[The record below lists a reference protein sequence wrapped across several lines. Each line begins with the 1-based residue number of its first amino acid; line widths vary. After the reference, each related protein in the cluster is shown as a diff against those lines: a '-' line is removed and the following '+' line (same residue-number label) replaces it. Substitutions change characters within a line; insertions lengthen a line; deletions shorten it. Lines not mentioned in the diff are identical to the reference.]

1 MGDPMFHIRT
11 LLIAFLLATL
21 LPLATVGSTAP
32 APVQAEPAPEGPV
45 YANGWTHRP
54 LLEHFTGLSCPPCM
68 NGAHPDAMRF
78 WEEEGY
84 AADNPWNYLEF
95 HELNGGGED
104 DLMTDD
110 SADRM
115 RYYQPGVS
123 GTPDLEA
130 DGGYVQLGGSHGSTA
145 DANYDDM
152 KEAIYDSGDRDAI
165 KMINLRVGT
174 MYDGTMFSIKVEI
187 DYIENN
193 ETFDP
198 MDPLRPDTLNGL
210 LHIFMVEDNVTAWS
224 TTNDEFVTTHNVFRE
239 YALEGREI
247 TLEPGESLSG
257 DSAIYADWEVP
268 TTMIRDGEEEPIRVP
283 VNPKNVYPLAVV
295 FDTDDTSSGRGDG
308 SDNNDGGDDND
319 GTPRAL
325 NSATPRGTAYDL
337 GSEPPTIEL
346 REPTSVG
353 GKIQINT
360 HIEDDSGE
368 LTGAYVVYREAGQD
382 DAQWSYKPLTIDGS
396 ECHGEVC
403 TIGSGD
409 AFAILNISDTKK
421 AEYGIMAYDSNWTM
435 GQSEIAIAAL
445 AEPEDDEFPTM
456 LVGGAIAAVG
466 LGGLFVVW
474 ARRPVEDMDMVFDEE
489 PQPPA
494 GE

>member
-1 MGDPMFHIRT
+1 
-11 LLIAFLLATL
+11 
-21 LPLATVGSTAP
+21 
-32 APVQAEPAPEGPV
+32 
-45 YANGWTHRP
+45 
-54 LLEHFTGLSCPPCM
+54 
-68 NGAHPDAMRF
+68 
-78 WEEEGY
+78 
-84 AADNPWNYLEF
+84 
-95 HELNGGGED
+95 
-104 DLMTDD
+104 
-110 SADRM
+110 
-115 RYYQPGVS
+115 
-123 GTPDLEA
+123 
-130 DGGYVQLGGSHGSTA
+130 
-145 DANYDDM
+145 
-152 KEAIYDSGDRDAI
+152 
-165 KMINLRVGT
+165 
-174 MYDGTMFSIKVEI
+174 
-187 DYIENN
+187 
-193 ETFDP
+193 
-198 MDPLRPDTLNGL
+198 
-210 LHIFMVEDNVTAWS
+210 
-224 TTNDEFVTTHNVFRE
+224 
-239 YALEGREI
+239 
-247 TLEPGESLSG
+247 
-257 DSAIYADWEVP
+257 
-268 TTMIRDGEEEPIRVP
+268 
-283 VNPKNVYPLAVV
+283 VV